1 MAIFVALDAQIL
13 ALVLFFLIATLY
25 SSVGHAGASG
35 YLAVMALLS
44 FAPET
49 IKPTSLVLNVVVAGI
64 ASWRYLRAGCFS
76 WKVFWP
82 VAVVALPLAFLGG
95 RMELPARVFALAAG
109 VFLIASGL
117 LMAWRALHKPG
128 DRVPRP
134 MPLLVSLSIGAP
146 IGFISGTIGVG
157 GGIFLSPILIAGR
170 WAALRHVSGI
180 AALFILI
187 NSLSGLA
194 GLSGVGL
201 LFHPFL
207 PWWLLAV
214 VLGGI
219 IGSWLGVS
227 RFGARAILFALFLV
241 LETAG
246 VKLLV
251 AG

>member
-1 MAIFVALDAQIL
+1 MEPHFL
-13 ALVLFFLIATLY
+13 ALPIFFLIALLY

-49 IKPTSLVLNVVVAGI
+49 IKPTSLILNVAVAGI
-64 ASWRYLRAGCFS
+64 ASWRFWRAGCFS

-82 VAVVALPLAFLGG
+82 VAIVALPLAFLGG
-95 RMELPARVFALAAG
+95 RLQLPPRAFAIVAG
-109 VFLIASGL
+109 VFLLASAL
-117 LMAWRALHKPG
+117 LMAWRAVRKPE
-128 DRVPRP
+128 DREPRP
-134 MPLLVSLSIGAP
+134 MPLLASIGVGLP
-146 IGFISGTIGVG
+146 IGFLSGIIGVG

-180 AALFILI
+180 AALFIFI

-194 GLSGVGL
+194 GRMSAGL
-201 LFHPFL
+201 DVHPFL

-214 VLGGI
+214 VAGGI

-227 RFGARAILFALFLV
+227 RFGTRAIFIALFLV
-241 LETAG
+241 LMTAG
-246 VKLLV
+246 VKLLST
-251 AG
+251 A

>member
-1 MAIFVALDAQIL
+1 MISDLL
-13 ALVLFFLIATLY
+13 ALPIFFLIATLY

-64 ASWRYLRAGCFS
+64 AGWRYLRAGCFN

-117 LMAWRALHKPG
+117 LMAWRALRKPE

-134 MPLLVSLSIGAP
+134 MPLAVSLSVGAP
-146 IGFISGTIGVG
+146 IGFISGIIGVG

-180 AALFILI
+180 AALFIFI

-194 GLSGVGL
+194 GRVSAGVEM
-201 LFHPFL
+201 HPFL
-207 PWWLLAV
+207 PWWMMAV
-214 VLGGI
+214 VAGGI

-227 RFGARAILFALFLV
+227 RFGARAILAALFLV
-241 LETAG
+241 LMTAG

-251 AG
+251 TA